1 MRYPTAGSSSVT
13 ESQPFC
19 ENSPYGI
26 ALAHNGNLTNAEQ
39 LKRELFETDLRHI
52 NTGGGWH
59 AHVCA
64 DTAHL
69 VPCIFEYVYFA
80 RPDSIVNGVSVY
92 KARLRMGEKLA
103 RKILRE
109 RPDHDIDVVIPI
121 PDTSRTSALRLA
133 PPVRHPNVYGIDMP
147 SSTELVASSRS
158 EREVEKLI
166 GADWLIYQ
174 SLEDLIGCV
183 VEENP
188 ILSEFDCSIF
198 NGRYVTGDIDQR
210 DLQKLEKTR
219 TG

>member
-1 MRYPTAGSSSVT
+1 VRYPTAGSSSAT

-19 ENSPYGI
+19 VNSPYGI

-52 NTGGGWH
+52 NAGGGWH
-59 AHVCA
+59 AHVRA

-69 VPCIFEYVYFA
+69 VPCTFKYVYFA
-80 RPDSIVNGVSVY
+80 RPDSIVNGVTVY

-109 RPDHDIDVVIPI
+109 RPDHDIDAVIPI
-121 PDTSRTSALRLA
+121 PDTSRTSALQPA

-158 EREVEKLI
+158 EKEVEKLI

-183 VEENP
+183 VEENSS
-188 ILSEFDCSIF
+188 LSEFDCSIF
-198 NGRYVTGDIDQR
+198 NGRCVTGDIDQR
-210 DLQKLEKTR
+210 YLQKLEKTR

>member
-19 ENSPYGI
+19 VNSPYGI
-26 ALAHNGNLTNAEQ
+26 GLAHNGNLTNAEQ

-64 DTAHL
+64 DTARL

-121 PDTSRTSALRLA
+121 PDTSRTSALQLA

-158 EREVEKLI
+158 ERYDTPGAEAGFRDSMSATQPINTTVSPARFISI
-166 GADWLIYQ
+166 GRSGGKVWCC
-174 SLEDLIGCV
+174 SR
-183 VEENP
+183 
-188 ILSEFDCSIF
+188 LSRPECPDE
-198 NGRYVTGDIDQR
+198 GLG
-210 DLQKLEKTR
+210 
-219 TG
+219 